1 MFNQQ
6 KEYVNQWFEE
16 YFRNKGTYEKIIYDA
31 MEYSIINGGKRIRPI
46 LMMLVYNMYKEGID
60 EVMPFACALEMIHTY
75 SLVHDDLPCMDDDD
89 LRRGKPTNHKV
100 FGEAIAVLAGD
111 SLLNE
116 AFNIMLREVVKMPCK
131 ARIAEFVGKKAGVNG
146 MIGGQVVDIISEGK
160 NISIEELD
168 FIHLNKTAALIEAA
182 IVPGAMLAEAPEEE
196 VKLLN
201 EFATKLGLAF
211 QIKDDILDVIGN
223 EEKLGK
229 KINSD
234 IEKEKNTYAKLFD
247 IKKCEK
253 IAEKLTNECF
263 DLLNKIDRNTKELK
277 AITQFLLERD
287 F

>member
-1 MFNQQ
+1 MFDKHKDQI
-6 KEYVNQWFEE
+6 NQWFAE
-16 YFRNKGTYEKIIYDA
+16 YFEHKGTYEKIIYDA

-46 LMMLVYNMYKEGID
+46 LMMLVYNMYKDGID
-60 EVMPFACALEMIHTY
+60 EVIPFACALEMIHAY
-75 SLVHDDLPCMDDDD
+75 SLIHDDLPCMDDDD

-100 FGEAIAVLAGD
+100 FGESIAVLAGD

-116 AFNIMLREVVKMPCK
+116 AFNIMLKEVVRDPNK
-131 ARIAEFVGKKAGVNG
+131 ARVAEFIGNKAGTKG

-160 NISIEELD
+160 NISKEELD

-182 IVPGAMLAEAPEEE
+182 IVPGAMLGGASEEE
-196 VKLLN
+196 ITTLGD
-201 EFATKLGLAF
+201 FAIKLGLAF

-234 IEKEKNTYAKLFD
+234 IEKEKNTYVKLFQVE
-247 IKKCEK
+247 KCKE
-253 IAEKLTNECF
+253 IAQKLTDECF
-263 DLLNKIDRNTKELK
+263 DLLSKINRNTKELK
-277 AITQFLLERD
+277 VLTQFLLDRD